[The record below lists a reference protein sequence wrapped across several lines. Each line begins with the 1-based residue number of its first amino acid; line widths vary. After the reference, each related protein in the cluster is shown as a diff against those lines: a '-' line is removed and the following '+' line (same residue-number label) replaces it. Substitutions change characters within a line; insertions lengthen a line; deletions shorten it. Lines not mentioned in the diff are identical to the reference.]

1 MPTTERPARIG
12 FLLAQLG
19 SAAASRFAART
30 RELGITPAQ
39 AGVLRILGR
48 RPGISQRDLADTL
61 GAVPSRV
68 VALIDALQAA
78 GYVTRTRSTSDR
90 RNHELALTDAGRT
103 ALSDLRAIAEAHE
116 KDVTKA
122 LSPEQRS
129 QLTELLGV
137 LADDFGLDPVV
148 HPGYADASAH

>member
-1 MPTTERPARIG
+1 MSKIERPARVG

-19 SAAASRFAART
+19 SAAAARFAERT
-30 RELGITPAQ
+30 RTLGITPAQ

-68 VALIDALQAA
+68 VALIDALQDA

-90 RNHELALTDAGRT
+90 RNHELGLTDAGRT
-103 ALSDLRAIAEAHE
+103 ALSNLRTIAEAHE
-116 KDVTKA
+116 RDVTKA
-122 LSPEQRS
+122 LSSDQRS
-129 QLTELLGV
+129 QLAELLGL
-137 LADDFGLDPVV
+137 LAADFGLDPIV
-148 HPGYADASAH
+148 HPGYADKG